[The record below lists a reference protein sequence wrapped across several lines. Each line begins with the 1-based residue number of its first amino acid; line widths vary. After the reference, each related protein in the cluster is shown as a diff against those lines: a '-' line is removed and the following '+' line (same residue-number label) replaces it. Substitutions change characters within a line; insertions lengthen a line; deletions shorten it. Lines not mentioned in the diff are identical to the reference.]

1 MVLFKQKKLAASIAL
16 SLGTLSLGTLAS
28 GTVVAESEKEALVLE
43 EVSVLVSPI
52 RDSQRAAIDAKR
64 MADNYVDVISAD
76 TIGRFPDQNLAD
88 ALARVPGLAVERD
101 QGQARY
107 VNFRGA
113 PFRYTALAIDGI
125 QIPGAENG
133 RVPRFDSFPAVITSR
148 IEANKAITPAMP
160 GEAIAGY
167 INIDTFDPFA
177 KEGFGLSMDV
187 GSGQQQMGDGD
198 IDTRSLRLSW
208 SGENIGVMVYGSKDS
223 REQITDNREF
233 DITQDAASGDLI
245 ANDMEFRSYKV
256 DRENEAYGGQLEYRF
271 DDGLSR
277 VFVSSLYSEF
287 KDHEQRNQYAFDLAG
302 GADAIGGSV
311 APGDTGYQPLVLVQ
325 RWLQDG
331 EYSNSTDS
339 QTLGMDLQLS
349 DWFLEARYNHTETEN
364 NMLLP
369 IVLSAGGTVAAD
381 YDISDLEDPSLT
393 LYNRFTQTPV
403 DLADINYST
412 FLGMPI
418 SSELLV
424 ESNQFKLDGTRE
436 LNFWGHD
443 HKLQMGLLYDQRE
456 SSGYALSTVRSAFPA
471 GIDIG
476 SFDTGN
482 TWDSDFSNGIGGT
495 YFDNAGLLAAW
506 EAAIG
511 GKVKGAPTD
520 DQLVNIDEDITSLY
534 LMNTTEFN
542 WGNVVYGVRVENT
555 DYTSSGPDAN
565 YSGSFTNVLPSVHMN
580 YDVTDD
586 QKLRLSFNTGIS
598 RPTYNEWRA
607 SASVNILNDSIG
619 GGNPALE
626 EEKSWGMDASYEWYL
641 GDSSL
646 VAVGAYYRSIDK
658 VIYDAI
664 STIDAGLYYAPAAGQ
679 QWDYIGTV
687 NGKDGELQGVE
698 LNVIAQASDV
708 FSLDAD
714 NPLGGFGFSGNVS
727 VLDSEFETLEG
738 EKFSLPGTSELVYNT
753 SMYYE
758 WDGFSIRLNYQY
770 RDDWMTATE
779 SAGMAEYW
787 GPQKRLDMSMRYALP
802 FDIYG
807 AEVSLYLNANNL
819 TDAVDVRY
827 TGTLDT
833 PNQVERYGRR
843 YMAGVRVS
851 F

>member
-1 MVLFKQKKLAASIAL
+1 MVVFKKQQLAMAIAL
-16 SLGTLSLGTLAS
+16 SLGAS
-28 GTVVAESEKEALVLE
+28 VGATAQEQNSNSSAELFE
-43 EVSVLVSPI
+43 EVVVTATPI
-52 RDSQRAAIDAKR
+52 RDSQKAAIDAKR
-64 MADNYVDVISAD
+64 FADNYVDVISSD

-113 PFRYTALAIDGI
+113 PFRYTALAIDGM

-167 INIDTFDPFA
+167 INIETFDPFV
-177 KEGFGLSMDV
+177 KEGLGVSMDI
-187 GSGQQQMGDGD
+187 GSGKQEMGGGD
-198 IDTRSLRLSW
+198 VDTRSLRLSW
-208 SGENIGVMVYGSKDS
+208 SGDNIGVMVYGSEDS
-223 REQITDNREF
+223 REQITDNREMDLTGTSDGLVLN
-233 DITQDAASGDLI
+233 DI
-245 ANDMEFRSYKV
+245 EYRSYKV
-256 DRENEAYGGQLEYRF
+256 ERENEAYGGHLEYRF
-271 DDGLSR
+271 DDGMSR
-277 VFVSSLYSEF
+277 FFVSSVYSEF
-287 KDHEQRNQYAFDLAG
+287 TDHEQRNQYAFDVATGAG
-302 GADAIGGSV
+302 YAGTTV
-311 APGDTGYQPLVLVQ
+311 APGDSGYQPMVLVQ

-349 DWFLEARYNHTETEN
+349 DWFFEVRYNHTETEN

-369 IVLSAGGTVAAD
+369 IILSAGGSVAAD

-393 LYNRFTQTPV
+393 LYDRGTQTPI

-424 ESNQFKLDGTRE
+424 ESSQFKLDATRE
-436 LNFWGHD
+436 LNFWGHE

-456 SSGYALSTVRSAFPA
+456 SSGYALSTVRSPLPS
-471 GIDIG
+471 GIDID
-476 SFDTGN
+476 SFDTGDA
-482 TWDSDFSNGIGGT
+482 WDSDFSNGIGGT

-511 GKVKGAPTD
+511 GKVKGSPVD

-534 LMNTTEFN
+534 MMNTTEFN
-542 WGNVVYGVRVENT
+542 WGNMVYGVRVENT
-555 DYTSSGPDAN
+555 DYTSSGPDAK
-565 YSGSFTNVLPSVHMN
+565 YSDSFMDVLPSVHIN
-580 YDVTDD
+580 YNVTDD
-586 QKLRLSFNTGIS
+586 QKLRLSLNTGIS

-607 SASVNILNDSIG
+607 SASVNILTDSIG

-626 EEKSWGMDASYEWYL
+626 EEKSWGVDASYEWYL

-646 VAVGAYYRSIDK
+646 VAVGAYFRSIDS
-658 VIYDAI
+658 VIYDAV
-664 STIDAGLYYAPAAGQ
+664 STIDAGLYYAPAAGE

-687 NGKDGELQGVE
+687 NGKDGELKGLE

-708 FSLDAD
+708 FGLEAS

-738 EKFSLPGTSELVYNT
+738 DQFSLPGTSDLVYNA

-787 GPQKRLDMSMRYALP
+787 APQERLDMSLRYALP
-802 FDIYG
+802 FDLYG

-827 TGTLDT
+827 TGSDDT

-843 YMAGVRVS
+843 YMAGVRIN

>member
-1 MVLFKQKKLAASIAL
+1 MAVFKQQQLAGAIAL
-16 SLGTLSLGTLAS
+16 LVGCSATTS
-28 GTVVAESEKEALVLE
+28 VVAQSQESSPVFEEITVLA
-43 EVSVLVSPI
+43 SPI
-52 RDSQRAAIDAKR
+52 RDSQKAAIDAKR
-64 MADNYVDVISAD
+64 FADNYVDVISSD

-113 PFRYTALAIDGI
+113 PFRYTALAINGM

-167 INIDTFDPFA
+167 INIETFDPFA
-177 KEGFGLSMDV
+177 KEGLGVSMDI
-187 GSGQQQMGDGD
+187 GSGEQDMGGGD
-198 IDTRSLRLSW
+198 VDTRSLRLSW
-208 SGENIGVMVYGSKDS
+208 SGDNIGVMVYGSEDS
-223 REQITDNREF
+223 REQITDNREMDLTGTPDGLLLN
-233 DITQDAASGDLI
+233 DI
-245 ANDMEFRSYKV
+245 EYRSYKV
-256 DRENEAYGGQLEYRF
+256 ERENEAYGGHLEYRF

-277 VFVSSLYSEF
+277 IFVSSVFSEF
-287 KDHEQRNQYAFDLAG
+287 TDHEQRNQFAFDLAG
-302 GADAIGGSV
+302 GADAVGGSV
-311 APGDTGYQPLVLVQ
+311 SPGDSGYQPLVLVQ

-339 QTLGMDLQLS
+339 QTLGMDLQAGS
-349 DWFLEARYNHTETEN
+349 WFFEARYNHTETEN
-364 NMLLP
+364 NILLP
-369 IVLSAGGTVAAD
+369 IILSAGGTVAAD
-381 YDISDLEDPSLT
+381 YDLSDLEDPSLDI
-393 LYNRFTQTPV
+393 YQHFTQTPM
-403 DLADINYST
+403 DLSEISYSVNYA
-412 FLGMPI
+412 MPI
-418 SSELLV
+418 ASELLV
-424 ESNQFKLDGTRE
+424 ESDQFKLDASRD
-436 LNFWGHD
+436 LSFWGHD
-443 HKLQMGLLYDQRE
+443 HKLQVGVLYDQRE
-456 SSGYALSTVRSAFPA
+456 SSGYGMSILRYPFPETVNPDDFN
-471 GIDIG
+471 
-476 SFDTGN
+476 TGEA
-482 TWDSDFSNGIGGT
+482 WDSDFSNGIGGT
-495 YFDNAGLLAAW
+495 YYDNAGLLAAW
-506 EAAIG
+506 EAAT
-511 GKVKGAPTD
+511 GKVTGSPSD
-520 DQLVNIDEDITSLY
+520 DQVVNIKEDITSLY
-534 LMNTTEFN
+534 LMNTTEFS
-542 WGNVVYGVRVENT
+542 WGNLVYGARVENT

-565 YSGSFTNVLPSVHMN
+565 YSDTFTNVLPSVHMN
-580 YDVTDD
+580 YNLTDD

-607 SASVNILNDSIG
+607 SASVNILSDSIS

-626 EEKSWGMDASYEWYL
+626 EEESWGVDASYEWYL
-641 GDSSL
+641 GESSL
-646 VAVGAYYRSIDK
+646 VAVGAYYRAIDK

-664 STIDAGLYYAPAAGQ
+664 STIDAGLYYSPAAGD
-679 QWDYIGTV
+679 QWDFIGTV
-687 NGKDGELQGVE
+687 NGKDGELKGLE

-708 FSLDAD
+708 FGLEAS

-738 EKFSLPGTSELVYNT
+738 DKFSLPGTSDLVYNA

-787 GPQKRLDMSMRYALP
+787 APQERLDMSLRYALP
-802 FDIYG
+802 FDLYG

-827 TGTLDT
+827 TGSDDT

-843 YMAGVRVS
+843 YMAGVRIN

>member
-1 MVLFKQKKLAASIAL
+1 MAVFKQQPLAGAI
-16 SLGTLSLGTLAS
+16 
-28 GTVVAESEKEALVLE
+28 ALVLGCATATTALAQTEESSPVFE
-43 EVSVLVSPI
+43 EVTVLASPI

-113 PFRYTALAIDGI
+113 PFRYTALAIDGM

-167 INIDTFDPFA
+167 INIETFDPFA
-177 KEGFGLSMDV
+177 KEGLGLSMDI
-187 GSGQQQMGDGD
+187 GSGEQQMGGGD
-198 IDTRSLRLSW
+198 VETRSLRLSW
-208 SGENIGVMVYGSKDS
+208 SGENLGLMVYGSKDS
-223 REQITDNREF
+223 REQITDNRELNLA
-233 DITQDAASGDLI
+233 TGAGGELMV
-245 ANDMEFRSYKV
+245 NEMEFRSYEV
-256 DRENEAYGGQLEYRF
+256 ERENEAYGGHLEYRF

-277 VFVSSLYSEF
+277 LFVSSLYSEF
-287 KDHEQRNQYAFDLAG
+287 VDHEQRNQYAFDLAG
-302 GADAIGGSV
+302 GAGAIGG
-311 APGDTGYQPLVLVQ
+311 AINPGDSGYQPLVLVQ

-339 QTLGMDLQLS
+339 QTLGLDLQLES
-349 DWFLEARYNHTETEN
+349 WLLEARYNHTETEN

-369 IVLSAGGTVAAD
+369 IVMSAGGTAAAD
-381 YDISDLEDPSLT
+381 YDLSDLEDPAMSL
-393 LYNRFTQTPV
+393 YDGFTTNPL
-403 DLADINYST
+403 DLADISYST
-412 FLGMPI
+412 NLGMPL

-424 ESNQFKLDGTRE
+424 ESDQFKLDASRE
-436 LNFWGHD
+436 LSFLGHD
-443 HKLQMGLLYDQRE
+443 HKLQLGLLYDQRE
-456 SSGYALSTVRSAFPA
+456 SSGYALSMQRGPFPST
-471 GIDIG
+471 IDVD
-476 SFDTGN
+476 SFDTGEA
-482 TWDSDFSNGIGGT
+482 WESDFGNGIGGS

-506 EAAIG
+506 EAAA
-511 GKVKGAPTD
+511 GKVTGSPAD
-520 DQLVNIDEDITSLY
+520 DQIVNIDEDITSLY
-534 LMNTTEFN
+534 VMNTTEFD
-542 WGNVVYGVRVENT
+542 WGNLVYGVRVENT
-555 DYTSSGPDAN
+555 DYSSTGPEAN
-565 YSGSFTNVLPSVHMN
+565 YSDSFTNVLPSAHIN
-580 YDVTDD
+580 YNMTDN

-607 SASVNILNDSIG
+607 AAAANPLSETIS
-619 GGNPALE
+619 GGNPTLE

-664 STIDAGLYYAPAAGQ
+664 STIDAGLYYAPAAGE
-679 QWDYIGTV
+679 QWDYVGTV
-687 NGKDGELQGVE
+687 NGKDGELKGVE
-698 LNVIAQASDV
+698 LNVIAQAGDV
-708 FSLDAD
+708 FGLDAD

-727 VLDSEFETLEG
+727 ALDSEFETLEG
-738 EKFSLPGTSELVYNT
+738 EKFSLPGTSDLVYNA

-787 GPQKRLDMSMRYALP
+787 APQERLDMSMRYALP
-802 FDIYG
+802 FDLYG

-827 TGTLDT
+827 TGSEET

>member
-1 MVLFKQKKLAASIAL
+1 MAVFKQQQLAGAIAL
-16 SLGTLSLGTLAS
+16 LVGCSATTS
-28 GTVVAESEKEALVLE
+28 VVAQSQESSPVFEEITVLA
-43 EVSVLVSPI
+43 SPI
-52 RDSQRAAIDAKR
+52 RDSQKAAIDAKR
-64 MADNYVDVISAD
+64 FADNYVDVISSD

-113 PFRYTALAIDGI
+113 PFRYTALAINGM

-167 INIDTFDPFA
+167 INIETFDPFA
-177 KEGFGLSMDV
+177 KEGLGVSMDI
-187 GSGQQQMGDGD
+187 GSGEQDMGGGD
-198 IDTRSLRLSW
+198 VDTRSLRLSW
-208 SGENIGVMVYGSKDS
+208 SGDNIGVMVYGSEDS
-223 REQITDNREF
+223 REQITDNREMDLTGTPDGLLLN
-233 DITQDAASGDLI
+233 DI
-245 ANDMEFRSYKV
+245 EYRSYKV
-256 DRENEAYGGQLEYRF
+256 ERENEAYGGHLEYRF

-277 VFVSSLYSEF
+277 IFVSSVFSEF
-287 KDHEQRNQYAFDLAG
+287 TDHEQRNQFAFDLAG
-302 GADAIGGSV
+302 GADAVGGSV
-311 APGDTGYQPLVLVQ
+311 SPGDSGYQPLVLVQ

-339 QTLGMDLQLS
+339 QTLGMDLQAGS
-349 DWFLEARYNHTETEN
+349 WFFEARYNHTETEN
-364 NMLLP
+364 NILLP
-369 IVLSAGGTVAAD
+369 IILSAGGTVAAD
-381 YDISDLEDPSLT
+381 YDLSDLEDPSLDI
-393 LYNRFTQTPV
+393 YQQFTQTPM
-403 DLADINYST
+403 DLSDISYSVNYA
-412 FLGMPI
+412 MPI
-418 SSELLV
+418 ASELLV
-424 ESNQFKLDGTRE
+424 ESDQFKLDATRE
-436 LNFWGHD
+436 ISFWGHD
-443 HKLQMGLLYDQRE
+443 HKLQMGVLYDQRE
-456 SSGYALSTVRSAFPA
+456 SSGYGMSILRYPFPDTVNPDDFN
-471 GIDIG
+471 
-476 SFDTGN
+476 TGEA
-482 TWDSDFSNGIGGT
+482 WDSDFGNGIGGT
-495 YFDNAGLLAAW
+495 YYDNKGLLAAW
-506 EAAIG
+506 EAAA
-511 GKVKGAPTD
+511 GKVTGSPSD
-520 DQLVNIDEDITSLY
+520 DQVVNIKEDITSLY
-534 LMNTTEFN
+534 LMNTTEFS
-542 WGNVVYGVRVENT
+542 WGNLVYGARVENT

-565 YSGSFTNVLPSVHMN
+565 YSDTFTNVLPSVHMN
-580 YDVTDD
+580 YNLTDD

-607 SASVNILNDSIG
+607 SASVNILSDSIS

-626 EEKSWGMDASYEWYL
+626 EEESWGVDASYEWYL
-641 GDSSL
+641 GESSL
-646 VAVGAYYRSIDK
+646 VAVGAYYRAIDK

-664 STIDAGLYYAPAAGQ
+664 STIDAGVYYSPAAGD
-679 QWDYIGTV
+679 QWDFIGTV
-687 NGKDGELQGVE
+687 NGKDGELKGLE

-708 FSLDAD
+708 FGLEAS

-738 EKFSLPGTSELVYNT
+738 DKFSLPGTSDLVYNA

-787 GPQKRLDMSMRYALP
+787 APQERLDMSLRYALP
-802 FDIYG
+802 YDLYG

-827 TGTLDT
+827 TGSDDT

-843 YMAGVRVS
+843 YMAGVRIN